1 MSATTEEYQ
10 LFELLAKA
18 GWVVWP
24 LALCSLIGVAII
36 IERLIAGPRRS
47 RIIPPKFRSD
57 LEELAAERKFD
68 EIAGLCRAN
77 NSPLAKVILAGLRV
91 ADRPRE
97 EINEA
102 VERAGRIEAAKMQ
115 RFVGALG
122 TIAAVS
128 PLLGLLGTV
137 SGMISTFDVIKLEGV
152 GNAAALSGGISEA
165 LLSTACGLTIAIP
178 CLVFHRFFLSRCREL
193 TLRME
198 QLAAEFVELLQKSRK
213 EHAPAPKA
221 VPHRAEAGS

>member
-1 MSATTEEYQ
+1 MSATTEQYQ

-18 GWVVWP
+18 GWVIWP
-24 LALCSLIGVAII
+24 LAFCSLIGVAII
-36 IERLIAGPRRS
+36 VERLISGPRRS
-47 RIIPPKFRSD
+47 RVIPPKFRSD
-57 LEELAAERKFD
+57 LEELAAERRFD
-68 EIAGLCRAN
+68 EIAGLCRAD
-77 NSPLAKVILAGLRV
+77 NSPLAKVILAGLRF

-97 EINEA
+97 EIKEA

-115 RFVGALG
+115 RFIGALG
-122 TIAAVS
+122 TIAAVT

-137 SGMISTFDVIKLEGV
+137 SGMINTFEVIQLEGV

-178 CLVFHRFFLSRCREL
+178 CLVFHRMFLARCREL

-198 QLAAEFVELLQKSRK
+198 QIAAEFVESMQKARLTDK
-213 EHAPAPKA
+213 PAPKP
-221 VPHRAEAGS
+221 VLSRAEAAS